1 MDHLTP
7 AALWTALQE
16 GTLDVEGQFVQGSN
30 YTFLTRLTWQAEGLR
45 VVYKPIRG
53 ERPLWDFPERSL
65 AKREAAAY
73 LVSEALG
80 WGLVPPT
87 LYRRRKLPLGPGSLQ
102 VFIPHDPERHY
113 FTLNEAERQRL
124 KPVALFD
131 VLVNNADRKGSH
143 ILFDAEDHLWAIDQG
158 LCFHVV
164 PKLRTVIWDFAGQEL
179 PADLLADVE
188 KLAAALQPA
197 DSELRASLQALLRP
211 AEVNAL
217 LRRARALLNAP
228 FFPQPNP
235 RERPYPWPVV

>member
-1 MDHLTP
+1 MTRIHWRLILDEAHHG
-7 AALWTALQE
+7 AYNMALDEALLM
-16 GTLDVEGQFVQGSN
+16 T
-30 YTFLTRLTWQAEGLR
+30 
-45 VVYKPIRG
+45 
-53 ERPLWDFPERSL
+53 
-65 AKREAAAY
+65 AAARHNSPALRLY
-73 LVSEALG
+73 AWDPATLSLGFAQPSQDIDMERLQTLG

-124 KPVALFD
+124 KPVARFD
-131 VLVNNADRKGSH
+131 ELVNNADRKGSH
-143 ILFDAEDHLWAIDQG
+143 ILFDAEDHLWAIDLG

-179 PADLLADVE
+179 PTDLLADVE

-197 DSELRASLQALLRP
+197 DSELRASLQPLLRP

>member
-113 FTLNEAERQRL
+113 FTLSMAERQRL

-179 PADLLADVE
+179 PTDLLADVE

-197 DSELRASLQALLRP
+197 DSELRASLQPLLRP